1 MLLVSIELIDSALID
16 PRSRVLQLLARV
28 HYQVHV
34 HVLVRTVHVVHACK
48 YGRESWIVY
57 GDTTRH
63 SSMLLQQIA
72 KQNCE
77 PIQRQSISLDLMVDS
92 GLLHSDR
99 IPTDTSYMHVV
110 PN

>member
-1 MLLVSIELIDSALID
+1 MY
-16 PRSRVLQLLARV
+16 

-34 HVLVRTVHVVHACK
+34 HVRTVHVVHAACK

-63 SSMLLQQIA
+63 SSMLQQIA

>member
-1 MLLVSIELIDSALID
+1 MLLVSIKLIDSASID

-34 HVLVRTVHVVHACK
+34 HVRTVHVVHACK

-63 SSMLLQQIA
+63 SSMLQQ
-72 KQNCE
+72 
-77 PIQRQSISLDLMVDS
+77 
-92 GLLHSDR
+92 G
-99 IPTDTSYMHVV
+99 
-110 PN
+110 

>member
-1 MLLVSIELIDSALID
+1 MLLVPIELIDSASID

-34 HVLVRTVHVVHACK
+34 HVRTVHVVHACK

-63 SSMLLQQIA
+63 SSMLQQF
-72 KQNCE
+72 
-77 PIQRQSISLDLMVDS
+77 R
-92 GLLHSDR
+92 
-99 IPTDTSYMHVV
+99 
-110 PN
+110 

>member
-1 MLLVSIELIDSALID
+1 MLLLVSIELIDSASID

-34 HVLVRTVHVVHACK
+34 HVRTVHVVHACK

-63 SSMLLQQIA
+63 SSMLQQR
-72 KQNCE
+72 
-77 PIQRQSISLDLMVDS
+77 PTQS
-92 GLLHSDR
+92 G
-99 IPTDTSYMHVV
+99 
-110 PN
+110 